1 MANAGVNDPHGA
13 TLVINSIAKPRATH
27 NFVLPL
33 LKTHSPHPD
42 PGKLTSKL
50 VLSVAMRAWIA
61 GDGNPRSISGFWMKG
76 DWLANGH
83 SGRQNNHTIETASD
97 LAKLYSAERRPFC
110 QYRNRSELRRH
121 GSVPT
126 NEQRFGFTKGSFKI
140 SQNLKRGC
148 YEF

>member
-61 GDGNPRSISGFWMKG
+61 GNGNPRSISGFWMKG
-76 DWLANGH
+76 EEGIPPLSCCKVDGLKHPRLWPGYLISAFSWHKGRGLAAL
-83 SGRQNNHTIETASD
+83 SGAGN
-97 LAKLYSAERRPFC
+97 L
-110 QYRNRSELRRH
+110 
-121 GSVPT
+121 GSIPC
-126 NEQRFGFTKGSFKI
+126 
-140 SQNLKRGC
+140 KR
-148 YEF
+148 